1 VGIRQIRLR
10 LISLLLLG
18 LAVAGVCGIAI
29 GAIQLRQA
37 ISHSAARADR
47 ALVDR
52 ALDYSAAGLTFLAV
66 GTFIIAAALFRASRS
81 CAAAAQTLRTT
92 NAALEKVQDLDRRG
106 VSILEMVG
114 RHAPLSQ
121 SLGAVAELAGALLPG
136 AGAAIWSATANTL
149 LYQVGADLPEALT
162 SDLRLLSFE
171 LADGRLILGP
181 LPLAEGLDCASFP
194 LQNIAGDS
202 IGLLLIFSSQSSAG
216 PPPSLS
222 SQMAQLASLAVENIL
237 LYDRLA
243 FQAQHDVLTGLPN
256 RLLFQDR
263 VRQAILLAQRNA
275 KKLAVLWIDVD
286 RFKRINDTLGHRV
299 GDELLCEVARRL
311 GSSMRESDTAA
322 RIGGDEFVV
331 LVTDMSGS
339 ADPAVVPEKIMKTL
353 RMPMT
358 ISGRELRIT
367 VSVGIGIFPEH
378 GSEPAVLMR
387 NADLAMYQA
396 KRAGRDGYQ
405 TFLPQFSVSLGRR
418 LQLEQELKSALAAGE
433 FHLEYQPL
441 IGRRDQLA
449 GFEALLRWRNPKL
462 GNVSP
467 AEFIPIAEE
476 AGEILQIGEWVAR
489 TACRQGAR
497 WIESGFDVPSISVNA
512 SGLQFAERDFTK
524 MICSAL
530 DDSGF
535 PASKLEI
542 EVTETALV
550 QNIERA
556 LGHIKR
562 LRALGIKFAIDDFGT
577 GYSSLSQLRTLPVDS
592 VKVDRSFI
600 KDLQDAPTDTTTLV
614 RGIIHLAHNL
624 ELRVVGEGVET
635 QKQLSLL
642 RSMGCDVSQGFFL
655 YRPMDAVA
663 AENLMKGFAGVEEV
677 LVGPRPGGAWLSG
690 SPPVFQRPLRAP
702 GQPEFK

>member
-1 VGIRQIRLR
+1 VLAAAGIW
-10 LISLLLLG
+10 
-18 LAVAGVCGIAI
+18 AVAMGV
-29 GAIQLRQA
+29 IQLRRA
-37 ISHSAARADR
+37 IPQDVYRIDAVARERIDAVAR
-47 ALVDR
+47 VDR
-52 ALDYSAAGLTFLAV
+52 ALKNGLLGLILLAIVTFMIV
-66 GTFIIAAALFRASRS
+66 AALIRANRSRG
-81 CAAAAQTLRTT
+81 AVAQTLRIT
-92 NAALEKVQDLDRRG
+92 NTELEKVQDLDRRR

-121 SLGAVAELAGALLPG
+121 SLAAVAELAGACLPG
-136 AGAAIWSATANTL
+136 AGAAVWTASANTL
-149 LYQVGADLPEALT
+149 LYQVSADLPEALT
-162 SDLRLLSFE
+162 GVLRSLSFDLTGGRVNPAALPSAH
-171 LADGRLILGP
+171 LAAG
-181 LPLAEGLDCASFP
+181 ETGLDGVWFP
-194 LQNIAGDS
+194 LQNIAADQV
-202 IGLLLIFSSQSSAG
+202 GLLMIFFLNSAAG
-216 PPPSLS
+216 PPPALS
-222 SQMAQLASLAVENIL
+222 SQMAQLASLAIENIL

-263 VRQAILLAQRNA
+263 VQQAILLAQRNT

-286 RFKRINDTLGHRV
+286 RFKDINDRQGHLA
-299 GDELLCEVARRL
+299 GDELLCEVARGLRY
-311 GSSMRESDTAA
+311 SMRESDTAA

-331 LVTDMSGS
+331 LVTDMNASTD
-339 ADPAVVPEKIMKTL
+339 AAVVAEKIMQTL
-353 RMPMT
+353 RRPMS
-358 ISGRELRIT
+358 IAGRDLGIT

-378 GSEPAVLMR
+378 GSEPATLMR

-396 KRAGRDGYQ
+396 KRAGRDAYQ
-405 TFLPQFSVSLGRR
+405 TFLPQFGVSLGRR
-418 LQLEQELKSALAAGE
+418 LQVELELKNALAANE

-449 GFEALLRWRNPKL
+449 GFEALLRWKSSKL

-467 AEFIPIAEE
+467 AEFVPIAEE
-476 AGEILQIGEWVAR
+476 AGTIVQIGEWVAR
-489 TACRQGAR
+489 TACRQGAN
-497 WIESGFDVPSISVNA
+497 WIRSGIDVPSIAVNA
-512 SGLQFAERDFTK
+512 SGLQLVDRDFTK
-524 MICSAL
+524 MICFAL
-530 DDSGF
+530 DESGF

-550 QNIERA
+550 RNIDRA

-562 LRALGIKFAIDDFGT
+562 LRALGIKFALDDFGT

-642 RSMGCDVSQGFFL
+642 RSMGCDLSQGFFL
-655 YRPMDAVA
+655 YRPMDADA
-663 AENLMKGFAGVEEV
+663 AESLMKGYATREHVAEEV
-677 LVGPRPGGAWLSG
+677 LV
-690 SPPVFQRPLRAP
+690 RA
-702 GQPEFK
+702 

>member
-1 VGIRQIRLR
+1 MS
-10 LISLLLLG
+10 SLLLPV
-18 LAVAGVCGIAI
+18 LAAAGIWGVAR

-37 ISHSAARADR
+37 ISDSQDLYHFD
-47 ALVDR
+47 LGEVVDR
-52 ALDYSAAGLTFLAV
+52 ALDYCILGLAFLAIA
-66 GTFIIAAALFRASRS
+66 TFIIVAALVRANRSRASVGL
-81 CAAAAQTLRTT
+81 TLRAT
-92 NAALEKVQDLDRRG
+92 NAALEKVQDLDRRR

-121 SLGAVAELAGALLPG
+121 SLAAVAELAGACLPG
-136 AGAAIWSATANTL
+136 AGAAVWSANANTL
-149 LYQVGADLPEALT
+149 LYQVSADLPEALT
-162 SDLRLLSFE
+162 SVLRSLSFE
-171 LADGRLILGP
+171 LVDGRLSP
-181 LPLAEGLDCASFP
+181 CTLPLADGLDCVSIP
-194 LQNIAGDS
+194 LRNIAGDS
-202 IGLLLIFSSQSSAG
+202 IGLLTVFFLGIPAG
-216 PPPSLS
+216 PPPSVS
-222 SQMAQLASLAVENIL
+222 PQMAQLASLAIENIL

-263 VRQAILLAQRNA
+263 VQQAILLAQRNA

-299 GDELLCEVARRL
+299 GDELLCEVAHRL
-311 GSSMRESDTAA
+311 RSSTRESDTAG

-331 LVTDMSGS
+331 LVTDLNGS
-339 ADPAVVPEKIMKTL
+339 ADAALVPEKIMKAL
-353 RMPMT
+353 RLPMT
-358 ISGRELRIT
+358 ISGRDLRIT

-378 GSEPAVLMR
+378 GSEPATLMR
-387 NADLAMYQA
+387 HADLAMYQA
-396 KRAGRDGYQ
+396 KRAGRDACQ
-405 TFLPQFSVSLGRR
+405 AFLPHFGVSLGRR
-418 LQLEQELKSALAAGE
+418 LQLEQELKNALAAGE
-433 FHLEYQPL
+433 FHLQYQPL
-441 IGRRDQLA
+441 IGRRDQLS
-449 GFEALLRWRNPKL
+449 GFEALLRWRSPKL

-476 AGEILQIGEWVAR
+476 AGEIVQIGEWVAR

-497 WIESGFDVPSISVNA
+497 WIKSGIDVPSIAVNA
-512 SGLQFAERDFTK
+512 SGLQFADKGFTK
-524 MICSAL
+524 MIRSAL
-530 DDSGF
+530 DESGF

-550 QNIERA
+550 NNIECA
-556 LGHIKR
+556 LDHIQR

-642 RSMGCDVSQGFFL
+642 RSMGCDISQGFFL
-655 YRPMDAVA
+655 YRPMDADA
-663 AENLMKGFAGVEEV
+663 AENLMRGYGGRTHTVEEV
-677 LVGPRPGGAWLSG
+677 LVAG
-690 SPPVFQRPLRAP
+690 
-702 GQPEFK
+702 

>member
-1 VGIRQIRLR
+1 M
-10 LISLLLLG
+10 
-18 LAVAGVCGIAI
+18 
-29 GAIQLRQA
+29 GAIQLRRA
-37 ISHSAARADR
+37 ISHTQDFSRIDTAGTASLQDLQALVRAQSARADR
-47 ALVDR
+47 TLENS
-52 ALDYSAAGLTFLAV
+52 LLGFTFLAIA
-66 GTFIIAAALFRASRS
+66 TFMIVAALVRANRGR
-81 CAAAAQTLRTT
+81 AVVAQTLQIT
-92 NAALEKVQDLDRRG
+92 NAALEKVQDLDRRR

-121 SLGAVAELAGALLPG
+121 SLAAVAGLAGACLPG
-136 AGAAIWSATANTL
+136 AGAAVWSASANTL
-149 LYQVGADLPEALT
+149 LYQVSADLPESLT
-162 SDLRLLSFE
+162 SVLRSISFG
-171 LADGRLILGP
+171 LADGRVSP
-181 LPLAEGLDCASFP
+181 SALPLAQLAGAETGLDGVWFP
-194 LQNIAGDS
+194 LLNIAGDS
-202 IGLLLIFSSQSSAG
+202 IGLLIIFFSRSAAG
-216 PPPSLS
+216 PPSSIS
-222 SQMAQLASLAVENIL
+222 SQMAQLASLAIENIL

-263 VRQAILLAQRNA
+263 VQQAILLAQRNT

-286 RFKRINDTLGHRV
+286 RFKQINDRLGHRV
-299 GDELLCEVARRL
+299 GDELLCEVANGL
-311 GSSMRESDTAA
+311 TSSMRESDTAA

-331 LVTDMSGS
+331 LVTDMNVS
-339 ADPAVVPEKIMKTL
+339 ADAAVVAEKIMKTL
-353 RMPMT
+353 RRPMT
-358 ISGRELRIT
+358 IAGRDLRIT

-378 GSEPAVLMR
+378 GSEPATLMR

-396 KRAGRDGYQ
+396 KRAGRDAFQ
-405 TFLPQFSVSLGRR
+405 AFLPQFGVSLGRR
-418 LQLEQELKSALAAGE
+418 LQLELELRNALAAGE

-441 IGRRDQLA
+441 IGRRDQLS
-449 GFEALLRWRNPKL
+449 GFEVLLRWKSPKL

-476 AGEILQIGEWVAR
+476 AGTIVQIGEWVAR
-489 TACRQGAR
+489 TACRQGAQ
-497 WIESGFDVPSISVNA
+497 WIQSGIDVPSIAVNA
-512 SGLQFAERDFTK
+512 SGLQLVHRDFTK

-530 DDSGF
+530 DESGF

-550 QNIERA
+550 GNIDRA

-642 RSMGCDVSQGFFL
+642 RSMGCDFSQGFFL
-655 YRPMDAVA
+655 YRPMNADA
-663 AENLMKGFAGVEEV
+663 AESLMKGYAAREHAAEEV
-677 LVGPRPGGAWLSG
+677 LV
-690 SPPVFQRPLRAP
+690 RA
-702 GQPEFK
+702 